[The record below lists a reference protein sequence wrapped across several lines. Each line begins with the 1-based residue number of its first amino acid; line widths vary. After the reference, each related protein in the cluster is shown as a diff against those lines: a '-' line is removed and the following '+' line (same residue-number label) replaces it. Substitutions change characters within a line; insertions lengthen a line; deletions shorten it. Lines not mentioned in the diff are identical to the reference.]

1 MFRTITWVLIIS
13 LLTLN
18 MAWAVDACA
27 FSDPS
32 GSGTDVTQTLDP
44 APEDSTSTLPACGQW
59 CPGWTSLVTLPASP
73 VLLPSLLSAFEI
85 GFGAD
90 PYVFLPAPP
99 PTHPPIA

>member
-1 MFRTITWVLIIS
+1 MYRITTWFLIVS

-18 MAWAVDACA
+18 MAWAVDKCA

-32 GSGTDVTQTLDP
+32 GSGTRVAQTLDP
-44 APEDSTSTLPACGQW
+44 APADSTGTTAACDQW
-59 CPGWTSLVTLPASP
+59 CPGWTSLVTLPGSS
-73 VLLPSLLSAFEI
+73 VLLPSLLPTFEG

>member
-1 MFRTITWVLIIS
+1 MIRIFTWFLIVS

-32 GSGTDVTQTLDP
+32 GSGTDVAQTFDP
-44 APEDSTSTLPACGQW
+44 APADSPSTLPACNHW
-59 CPGWTSLVTLPASP
+59 CPGWTSVITLPASS
-73 VLLPSLLSAFEI
+73 VLLPSLLPTFDG

-90 PYVFLPAPP
+90 LYFFLSTPP
-99 PTHPPIA
+99 PTHPPIG